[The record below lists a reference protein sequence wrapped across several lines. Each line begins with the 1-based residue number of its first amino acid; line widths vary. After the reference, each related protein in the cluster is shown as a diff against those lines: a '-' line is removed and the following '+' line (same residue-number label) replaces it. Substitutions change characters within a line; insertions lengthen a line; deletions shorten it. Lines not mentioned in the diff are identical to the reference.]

1 MKRKRKNTID
11 AALLTAPLM
20 MSELTWGAFAGTG
33 NVGYYMLYKDLIE
46 PEEADREHDERLR

>member
-1 MKRKRKNTID
+1 MKNKQKKPIE

-20 MSELTWGAFAGTG
+20 MSDLTWGAFTGTG

-46 PEEADREHDERLR
+46 PDEAEREEDERFR

>member
-1 MKRKRKNTID
+1 MKRKQKKTIE

-20 MSELTWGAFAGTG
+20 MSELTWGAFTGTG

-46 PEEADREHDERLR
+46 PEETDREHDERLR

>member
-1 MKRKRKNTID
+1 MKNKKKKTIE

-20 MSELTWGAFAGTG
+20 MSDLTWGAFTGTG

-46 PEEADREHDERLR
+46 PEELDREHDERFR